1 MDPYSAIIASAL
13 TVWAKLI
20 DYNTMLLSK
29 ATPEQAAQL
38 VQAEVDLRMW
48 FPNLINSLKP
58 KGTP

>member
-13 TVWAKLI
+13 TVWGKLI
-20 DYNTMLLSK
+20 DYNTALLAA
-29 ATPEQAAQL
+29 ATPEQKAQL
-38 VQAEVDLRMW
+38 VQSEVDLRMW

>member
-13 TVWAKLI
+13 AVWGKLI
-20 DYNTMLLSK
+20 DYNTMLLQK
-29 ATPEQAAQL
+29 ATPDQAAQL

-58 KGTP
+58 KA